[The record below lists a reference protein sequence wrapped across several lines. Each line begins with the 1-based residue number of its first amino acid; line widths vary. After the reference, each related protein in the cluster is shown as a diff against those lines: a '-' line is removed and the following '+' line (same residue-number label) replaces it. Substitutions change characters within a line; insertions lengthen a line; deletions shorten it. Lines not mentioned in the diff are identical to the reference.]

1 MQARL
6 TTRPEQ
12 DVVAAIQTLDLEAVK
27 LRVMDTELGEGWN
40 REYADS
46 IELAYKNY
54 LTMLV
59 KYPDDAEDIMLS
71 KDVDEFW
78 HTHILQ
84 TIKYTE
90 DCQNTFGNFLH
101 HAPHIGERTPADLE
115 KRDVLAEKTRRLYE
129 QEFGGAEKGEAA
141 WVGNTIKAENA
152 AYSGVA
158 IKAQGAAYSGAAI
171 RAERAAYSGAAI
183 KAENAA
189 YSGAAIKAENAA
201 YSGAAIRAER
211 AAYSGAAI
219 KAENAAYSGAAIRA
233 EKAAY
238 SGAAIKAVNAAYSGA
253 AIRA

>member
-1 MQARL
+1 MEAKMQARL

-101 HAPHIGERTPADLE
+101 HEPHIGERTSADLE
-115 KRDVLAEKTRRLYE
+115 KRDALAEKTRHLY
-129 QEFGGAEKGEAA
+129 QREFGDARNAEAA
-141 WVGNTIKAENA
+141 WSGNAIKSENA
-152 AYSGVA
+152 AFSSAVIRSGN
-158 IKAQGAAYSGAAI
+158 AAFSSAAVQAKNAAFSSAAI
-171 RAERAAYSGAAI
+171 RAEHAAFSSAAI
-183 KAENAA
+183 RSGNAAFSSAAIRGGNAAFSSASIRAENAA
-189 YSGAAIKAENAA
+189 FS
-201 YSGAAIRAER
+201 SAAIRNEKAVQAE
-211 AAYSGAAI
+211 AAYAMS
-219 KAENAAYSGAAIRA
+219 
-233 EKAAY
+233 
-238 SGAAIKAVNAAYSGA
+238 V
-253 AIRA
+253 